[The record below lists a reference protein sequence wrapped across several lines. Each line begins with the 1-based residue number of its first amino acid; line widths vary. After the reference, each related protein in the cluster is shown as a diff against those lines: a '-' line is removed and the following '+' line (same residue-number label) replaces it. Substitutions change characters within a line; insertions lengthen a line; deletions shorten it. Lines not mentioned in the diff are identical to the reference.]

1 MATFV
6 MFKNDFLYFCLKKKK
21 DYFINTTNFWIKY
34 VSRHNFMSLQF
45 CSTYNQDNKCYL
57 KGINVI
63 FLWNL
68 VKIFFQNN
76 KMIYKNEEST
86 I

>member
-1 MATFV
+1 
-6 MFKNDFLYFCLKKKK
+6 
-21 DYFINTTNFWIKY
+21 
-34 VSRHNFMSLQF
+34 MSLRF

-63 FLWNL
+63 FLWNF
-68 VKIFFQNN
+68 VKIFFQN
-76 KMIYKNEEST
+76 KKTIYKNEEST